1 MFPYYDRYYP
11 YGPYGHHHHPHHHHH
26 GHHGHGGIYN
36 NLVVTVGP
44 QYEHY
49 ERDHCRHRWDR

>member
-11 YGPYGHHHHPHHHHH
+11 YGPYGHHHHH
-26 GHHGHGGIYN
+26 GHHGHHHHQPSILN
-36 NLVVTVGP
+36 NLIVTVGP